1 MSGHLTGWRVSAGDE
16 HSVFD
21 GRGAK
26 LASVPCGGLSGRTFD
41 QGADAARLIAA
52 APCLLEALEAWA
64 TAQQATDDAVEH
76 LERAIEEGWHD
87 DPSGSGWIRQSE
99 KLADEAWNRARSL
112 RDAAITKS
120 RGEA

>member
-52 APCLLEALEAWA
+52 APCLLEALEALVA
-64 TAQQATDDAVEH
+64 KSTDVDGDWSNEWRAALNAIAKAKAAVQK
-76 LERAIEEGWHD
+76 A
-87 DPSGSGWIRQSE
+87 
-99 KLADEAWNRARSL
+99 K
-112 RDAAITKS
+112 
-120 RGEA
+120 GESA